1 MNSLELI
8 STIKL
13 HTMSILKSSVINL
26 YDALSGQE
34 QFQAKVSS
42 DRADLLI
49 NTLPLNITGTK
60 VNISNYGGGS
70 VLDVVGTVVAI
81 KQSVI
86 DAVAASVAAVSAEAG
101 LRVSGDAAVQTAA
114 NSEVS
119 NRTTAMATETT
130 ARVAAETV
138 IANNLTV
145 EIGARASA
153 ITSEISA
160 RSAADTALQTN
171 ITAEA
176 KSRADADVVLQTNIT
191 AEAKSRLDADTLEI
205 TARNTA
211 ITSAV
216 ATELSAR
223 VAQDAVLQTNITA
236 EAKTRADA
244 DVVLQTNITAE
255 ATARAAADTAEATAR
270 VSGDA
275 TVQTAV
281 NNEIT
286 ARTAADGVL
295 QSNIT
300 AESNARGLAVSNEIT
315 ARTNADGVLQSN
327 IAAEQTRAM
336 DEVKVER
343 SRIDALL
350 AGSSISLDSLLEL
363 VNAYTTSDTN
373 ILSQIATMT
382 ATITGIQTSL
392 SSTNTTLSTLLSTA
406 EVVQSVSFTQLGSD
420 FANDGLFTAFS
431 MSGDGTM
438 IALGNPSDDTILTP
452 GIVNLGH
459 GNSGQVRCYKYSGV
473 SNSWVLCGT
482 IQGAVG
488 RGQFGGCVSLSYDGF
503 SLACSSKGEENG
515 RISLF
520 NYSNSTWTKLADKVG
535 TNTPTGHVGLNVKIS
550 GNGTVLISGSSTNSA
565 AGASL
570 GMAQVWKYSSGSLTQ
585 LGANFYGEGDGV
597 NTTFGSMTGDD
608 SMGNADS
615 LTINYAGDYIA
626 LGAYGNDGGGTNA
639 GSVRVYQWVS
649 TAWVKMGADIDGSAG
664 DNIGQSCSLS
674 QNGKVLAVGG
684 WSGSIPGVVRVYSYN
699 GTSWIKMGSDIV
711 GTEAGSVCGRVSLSA
726 LGTTLAVGIYAS
738 DLYGTNAGLVRMYK
752 YANNIWNKVGDDL
765 KSSIVND
772 YVGGIVQL
780 SSDASV
786 ISYYS
791 NSAVKAFKVI

>member
-1 MNSLELI
+1 
-8 STIKL
+8 
-13 HTMSILKSSVINL
+13 MSILKSSVINL

-49 NTLPLNITGTK
+49 NTLPLNLTGTK

-86 DAVAASVAAVSAEAG
+86 DEATARAAAVSAEAV
-101 LRVSGDAAVQTAA
+101 LRVSGDGVLQSNINA
-114 NSEVS
+114 EVT
-119 NRTTAMATETT
+119 NRTTAMTTETT

-138 IANNLTV
+138 IANNLTA

-191 AEAKSRLDADTLEI
+191 DEAKSRLDADTLEI

-286 ARTAADGVL
+286 ARTAADAVL

-300 AESNARGLAVSNEIT
+300 AESNARGTAVTAEAT

-392 SSTNTTLSTLLSTA
+392 SSTNTTVSTLLSTA

-420 FANDGLFTAFS
+420 FANAELFSTFS

-438 IALGNPSDDTILTP
+438 IALGNPVDDTGLTD
-452 GIVNLGH
+452 
-459 GNSGQVRCYKYSGV
+459 SGQVKCYQYSSV

-482 IQGAVG
+482 IQGAVIS
-488 RGQFGGCVSLSYDGF
+488 GQFGNSVSLSYDGLR
-503 SLACSSKGEENG
+503 LACSSRETNSH
-515 RISLF
+515 IFLYS
-520 NYSNSTWTKLADKVG
+520 YSNSTWTKIADSVG
-535 TNTPTGHVGLNVKIS
+535 IASTGFYTIKLS
-550 GNGTVLISGSSTNSA
+550 GDGSSIIAGYQNNSY
-565 AGASL
+565 AGPGI
-570 GMAQVWKYSSGSLTQ
+570 GMAQVYKYSDGVLTQ
-585 LGANFYGEGDGV
+585 VGANFYGEGSGGL
-597 NTTFGSMTGDD
+597 FGSLTGSDLMAYARGFD
-608 SMGNADS
+608 
-615 LTINYAGDYIA
+615 INYAGNYIA
-626 LGAYGNDGGGTNA
+626 LGAGANDGGGLNA
-639 GSVRVYQWVS
+639 GHVRVYQYVS
-649 TAWVKMGADIDGSAG
+649 TAWVKVGADIDGFTG
-664 DNIGQSCSLS
+664 EGIGLSCSIS
-674 QNGKVLAVGG
+674 SNGKVVAVGG
-684 WSGSIPGVVRVYSYN
+684 PNLNSGVVRMYN
-699 GTSWIKMGSDIV
+699 FINNVWAQMGSDIV
-711 GTEAGSVCGRVSLSA
+711 GTEAGSACGRSVSLSA
-726 LGTTLAVGIYAS
+726 TGTTVAVGIFRS
-738 DLYGTNAGLVRMYK
+738 DLNLTDAGLVRCYK
-752 YANNIWNKVGDDL
+752 YANNTWTKIGEDLQGTVVNQQLGD
-765 KSSIVND
+765 V
-772 YVGGIVQL
+772 VQL
-780 SSDASV
+780 SADGTMLCLNGTTPRV
-786 ISYYS
+786 YKMI
-791 NSAVKAFKVI
+791 

>member
-1 MNSLELI
+1 
-8 STIKL
+8 
-13 HTMSILKSSVINL
+13 MSIVKSSVINL

-49 NTLPLNITGTK
+49 NTLPLNLTGTK

-70 VLDVVGTVVAI
+70 VLDVVGTVAGI

-86 DAVAASVAAVSAEAG
+86 DEATARAAAVNAEAV
-101 LRVSGDAAVQTAA
+101 LRVSGDGVLQSNINA
-114 NSEVS
+114 EVT

-145 EIGARASA
+145 EISARASA

-216 ATELSAR
+216 ATELNAR

-286 ARTAADGVL
+286 ARTAADTTL
-295 QSNIT
+295 QTNIT
-300 AESNARGLAVSNEIT
+300 AESNARGTAVTAEAT

-392 SSTNTTLSTLLSTA
+392 SSTNTTVSTLLSTA

-420 FANDGLFTAFS
+420 FANAGLFTAFS

-438 IALGNPSDDTILTP
+438 IALGNSVDDTGLTD
-452 GIVNLGH
+452 
-459 GNSGQVRCYKYSGV
+459 SGQVKCYQYSSV

-482 IQGAVG
+482 IQGTVASG
-488 RGQFGGCVSLSYDGF
+488 LFGWCVSLSYDGF
-503 SLACSSKGEENG
+503 RLACSSKGEVNG

-520 NYSNSTWTKLADKVG
+520 NYSNSTWTKLAEKVG
-535 TNTPTGHVGLNVKIS
+535 TNTTTGQTGRDVKIS
-550 GNGTVLISGSSTNSA
+550 GNGTVLVSGFFGNHA
-565 AGASL
+565 AGANL
-570 GMAQVWKYSSGSLTQ
+570 GMAQVWKYSAGALTQ
-585 LGANFYGEGDGV
+585 LGDNFYGEGDGV
-597 NTTFGSMTGDD
+597 NTTFGSLTGGD
-608 SMGNADS
+608 SMGGPDAMA
-615 LTINYAGDYIA
+615 INYAGDYIA
-626 LGAYGNDGGGTNA
+626 LGAGANDGGGLNA
-639 GSVRVYQWVS
+639 GNVRVFQWVS
-649 TAWVKMGADIDGSAG
+649 TAWVKVGADIDGSVG
-664 DNIGQSCSLS
+664 ESIGACSLS

-711 GTEAGSVCGRVSLSA
+711 GTEAGSACGRVSLSA

-765 KSSIVND
+765 KSIAGD
-772 YVGGIVQL
+772 YVGGAVQL

>member
-1 MNSLELI
+1 
-8 STIKL
+8 
-13 HTMSILKSSVINL
+13 MSILKSSVINL

-49 NTLPLNITGTK
+49 NTLPLNLTGTK

-70 VLDVVGTVVAI
+70 VLDVVGTVAGI

-86 DAVAASVAAVSAEAG
+86 DAVAASVAAVSAEAV
-101 LRVSGDAAVQTAA
+101 LRVSGDGVLQSNINA
-114 NSEVS
+114 EVT

-138 IANNLTV
+138 IANNLTA

-255 ATARAAADTAEATAR
+255 ATARAAADTTEATAR

-275 TVQTAV
+275 AVQTAV

-286 ARTAADGVL
+286 ARTAADAVL
-295 QSNIT
+295 KSNIT
-300 AESNARGLAVSNEIT
+300 AEINARGLAVSNEIT

-392 SSTNTTLSTLLSTA
+392 SSTNTTVSTLLSTA
-406 EVVQSVSFTQLGSD
+406 EVVQSVSFSQMGSD
-420 FANDGLFTAFS
+420 FTDLGGWGIA

-438 IALGNPSDDTILTP
+438 VAIGNAIDDTGLFD
-452 GIVNLGH
+452 
-459 GNSGQVRCYKYSGV
+459 SGQVKCYQYSSV

-482 IQGAVG
+482 IQGAVIS
-488 RGQFGGCVSLSYDGF
+488 GQFGNSVSLSYDGLR
-503 SLACSSKGEENG
+503 LACSSRETNSH
-515 RISLF
+515 IFLYS
-520 NYSNSTWTKLADKVG
+520 YSNSTWTKIADSVG
-535 TNTPTGHVGLNVKIS
+535 IASPGFYTIKLS
-550 GNGTVLISGSSTNSA
+550 GDGSSII
-565 AGASL
+565 AGYANNADAGPGM
-570 GMAQVWKYSSGSLTQ
+570 GMAQVYTYSDGVLTQ
-585 LGANFYGEGDGV
+585 VGANFYGEGSGGL
-597 NTTFGSMTGDD
+597 FGSLTGSDV
-608 SMGNADS
+608 MAYAKGFA
-615 LTINYAGDYIA
+615 INYAGNYIA
-626 LGAYGNDGGGTNA
+626 LGAYGNDGGGLNA
-639 GSVRVYQWVS
+639 GHVRVYQYVS
-649 TAWVKMGADIDGSAG
+649 TAWVKVGADIDGFTG
-664 DNIGQSCSLS
+664 EGIGLSCSIS
-674 QNGKVLAVGG
+674 SNGKVVAVGG
-684 WSGSIPGVVRVYSYN
+684 PNLNSGVVRMYN
-699 GTSWIKMGSDIV
+699 FINNVWAQMGSDIV
-711 GTEAGSVCGRVSLSA
+711 GTEEGSSCGRSVSLSA
-726 LGTTLAVGIYAS
+726 TGTTVAVGIYKS
-738 DLYGTNAGLVRMYK
+738 DLNLTDAGLVRCYK
-752 YANNIWNKVGDDL
+752 YANNTWTKIGEDL
-765 KSSIVND
+765 KGTVVNQQLGD
-772 YVGGIVQL
+772 LVQL
-780 SSDASV
+780 SADGTMLCLNGPIARV
-786 ISYYS
+786 YKMI
-791 NSAVKAFKVI
+791 